1 MDILSFRYYKEFV
14 NPNLKIKE
22 IKQMIKGI
30 TGLNE
35 KDIRLK
41 LECYLDN
48 NSFGQDEL
56 FWNRAKFL
64 IYDASKYKTKLTRG
78 IYETDITL
86 DLYKKIEDL
95 KKSVSEQTM
104 IPIERIQFQLNNMIL
119 ENNKILDDYN
129 LFDNKLSVSITKEL
143 NNQIKIKYP
152 DSEEKQINIDLYSTG
167 LEFLEDIGDISD
179 ISRINYNIKYKNK
192 KLDLDNL
199 LIHSGIKNG
208 DLIEL
213 EEKNPYPIYLKT
225 LKGETKTFYV
235 EPSDT
240 IHFMKCLIY
249 LTEGLPCEQ
258 QRLIFSGRQLED
270 NRTFADYNIQKD
282 STLHLVLRLRGG

>member
-1 MDILSFRYYKEFV
+1 MDLLSFFDYKEFV

-41 LECYLDN
+41 LECDLDN
-48 NSFGQDEL
+48 NSGGLEEL
-56 FWNRAKFL
+56 FWNRAKFK

-78 IYETDITL
+78 IYQTNITL

-129 LFDNKLSVSITKEL
+129 LFDKKLSVSITKEL

-152 DSEEKQINIDLYSTG
+152 DSEEKQIYTDLCNTG
-167 LEFLEDIGDISD
+167 LDFLKDIGGTSD
-179 ISRINYNIKYKNK
+179 ISRINYNIK
-192 KLDLDNL
+192 
-199 LIHSGIKNG
+199 
-208 DLIEL
+208 
-213 EEKNPYPIYLKT
+213 
-225 LKGETKTFYV
+225 
-235 EPSDT
+235 
-240 IHFMKCLIY
+240 
-249 LTEGLPCEQ
+249 
-258 QRLIFSGRQLED
+258 
-270 NRTFADYNIQKD
+270 
-282 STLHLVLRLRGG
+282 

>member
-1 MDILSFRYYKEFV
+1 MDILSFYYYKEFV

-41 LECYLDN
+41 LECDLNN
-48 NSFGQDEL
+48 NSDGQEEL
-56 FWNRAKFL
+56 FWNRAKFK

-78 IYETDITL
+78 IYQTNITL

-119 ENNKILDDYN
+119 ENNKILDNYN

-143 NNQIKIKYP
+143 NNEIRIKYP
-152 DSEEKQINIDLYSTG
+152 NSVEKQINTDLYNTVF
-167 LEFLEDIGDISD
+167 EFLKDIGGISD
-179 ISRINYNIKYKNK
+179 TSRINYNMKYKNE

-213 EEKNPYPIYLKT
+213 EERQAYQVFVKTFTRKT
-225 LKGETKTFYV
+225 LTIYV
-235 EPSDT
+235 EPFDT
-240 IHFMKCLIY
+240 IHFAECLINS
-249 LTEGLPCEQ
+249 TERIPCDE
-258 QRLIFSGRQLED
+258 QRLIFAGKQLED
-270 NRTFADYNIQKD
+270 KRTIIDYDILVE
-282 STLHLVLRLRGG
+282 STFHLVLRLRGG

>member
-22 IKQMIKGI
+22 IKQIIKGI

-35 KDIRLK
+35 KDIRFK
-41 LECYLDN
+41 LECDLDN
-48 NSFGQDEL
+48 NSYGQDEL

-104 IPIERIQFQLNNMIL
+104 IPMERIQFQLNNMIL
-119 ENNKILDDYN
+119 ENKEILDNYN
-129 LFDNKLSVSITKEL
+129 LFDNELSVSITKEL
-143 NNQIKIKYP
+143 NKIKIKYP

-199 LIHSGIKNG
+199 MIYSGIKYG

-213 EEKNPYPIYLKT
+213 EEKNPFLIYLKVLT
-225 LKGETKTFYV
+225 GETKVFYV
-235 EPSDT
+235 ESLDT
-240 IHFMKCLIY
+240 IHFLKCLIY
-249 LTEGLPCEQ
+249 LTIGIPCEQ
-258 QRLIFSGRQLED
+258 QRLIFSGKQLED
-270 NRTFADYNIQKD
+270 NRTFADYNIQKE
-282 STLHLVLRLRGG
+282 STLHLALRLRGG

>member
-1 MDILSFRYYKEFV
+1 MDILSFYYYKEFV

-41 LECYLDN
+41 LECDLDN
-48 NSFGQDEL
+48 NSDGQEEL
-56 FWNRAKFL
+56 FWNSVGFK

-86 DLYKKIEDL
+86 DLHKKIEDL

-104 IPIERIQFQLNNMIL
+104 IPMERIQFELNNMIL
-119 ENNKILDDYN
+119 ENEKILDNYN
-129 LFDNKLSVSITKEL
+129 LFNNELTVSITKEL
-143 NNQIKIKYP
+143 NKIKIKYP

-167 LEFLEDIGDISD
+167 LEFLEDIGGISGT
-179 ISRINYNIKYKNK
+179 SEINYNIKYKNK

-199 LIHSGIKNG
+199 MIYSGIKYG

-213 EEKNPYPIYLKT
+213 EEKNPFLIYLKT

-235 EPSDT
+235 ELLDT
-240 IHFMKCLIY
+240 ISSMKYLIY
-249 LTEGLPCEQ
+249 LSEGLPYEQ
-258 QRLIFSGRQLED
+258 QTLVFAGKQLED
-270 NRTFADYNIQKD
+270 NKTFADYYIQKE
-282 STLHLVLRLRGG
+282 SPLNLILRVRIK

>member
-1 MDILSFRYYKEFV
+1 MDILPFYYYKEFV

-30 TGLNE
+30 KGLNE

-48 NSFGQDEL
+48 NSDGQEEL
-56 FWNRAKFL
+56 FWNRAKFK
-64 IYDASKYKTKLTRG
+64 IYDASKYKTKLTKG
-78 IYETDITL
+78 IYQTNITL
-86 DLYKKIEDL
+86 DLHKKIEDL

-104 IPIERIQFQLNNMIL
+104 IPMERIQFELNNMIL
-119 ENNKILDDYN
+119 ENKEILDNYN
-129 LFDNKLSVSITKEL
+129 LLDNKLSVSITKEL
-143 NNQIKIKYP
+143 NKIKIKYP

-213 EEKNPYPIYLKT
+213 EGKDPFLLIYLKT
-225 LKGETKTFYV
+225 LTGKTKTFYV

-249 LTEGLPCEQ
+249 LTEGIPCDQ
-258 QRLIFSGRQLED
+258 QRLIFAGKQLED
-270 NRTFADYNIQKD
+270 NRIFADYNIQKE
-282 STLHLVLRLRGG
+282 STLHLALRLRG

>member
-1 MDILSFRYYKEFV
+1 MLSLSFFGYKEFV
-14 NPNLKIKE
+14 NPNLKIKDFN
-22 IKQMIKGI
+22 KMIKGK
-30 TGLNE
+30 TGINE

-48 NSFGQDEL
+48 NSNGQEEL
-56 FWNRAKFL
+56 FWNRAKFK

-78 IYETDITL
+78 IYEKDITL
-86 DLYKKIEDL
+86 DLHKKIEDL
-95 KKSVSEQTM
+95 KRSVSEQTM
-104 IPIERIQFQLNNMIL
+104 IPMERIQFQLNNMIL
-119 ENNKILDDYN
+119 ENEKILDNYN
-129 LFDNKLSVSITKEL
+129 LFDKKLSVSITKEL

-152 DSEEKQINIDLYSTG
+152 DSEEKQIYTDLCNTG
-167 LEFLEDIGDISD
+167 LEFLKDIGGTSD

-192 KLDLDNL
+192 ILDLDNL
-199 LIHSGIKNG
+199 MIHSGIKYG

-213 EEKNPYPIYLKT
+213 EEKNPFLIYLKT

-249 LTEGLPCEQ
+249 LTEGIPCEQ
-258 QRLIFSGRQLED
+258 QRLIFSGKQLED
-270 NRTFADYNIQKD
+270 NRTFADYNIQKE
-282 STLHLVLRLRGG
+282 SILHLVLRLRGG

>member
-14 NPNLKIKE
+14 NPNLKIND
-22 IKQMIKGI
+22 IKKMIKGI

-35 KDIRLK
+35 KDIRFK
-41 LECYLDN
+41 LECDLDN
-48 NSFGQDEL
+48 NSYGQEEL

-86 DLYKKIEDL
+86 NLYKKIEDL

-104 IPIERIQFQLNNMIL
+104 IPMERIQFELNNMIL
-119 ENNKILDDYN
+119 ENEKILDNYN
-129 LFDNKLSVSITKEL
+129 LFNNELSVSITKEL
-143 NNQIKIKYP
+143 NKIKIKYP

-199 LIHSGIKNG
+199 MIYSGIKYG

-213 EEKNPYPIYLKT
+213 EEKNPFLIYLKT

-258 QRLIFSGRQLED
+258 QRLIFSGKQLED
-270 NRTFADYNIQKD
+270 NRTFADYNIHKQ
-282 STLHLVLRLRGG
+282 STLHLALRLRGG

>member
-1 MDILSFRYYKEFV
+1 
-14 NPNLKIKE
+14 
-22 IKQMIKGI
+22 MIKGI
-30 TGLNE
+30 KGLNE

-41 LECYLDN
+41 LECDLDN
-48 NSFGQDEL
+48 NSDGQEEL
-56 FWNRAKFL
+56 FWNNVGFK

-119 ENNKILDDYN
+119 ENEKILDNYN
-129 LFDNKLSVSITKEL
+129 LFNNELTVSITKEL
-143 NNQIKIKYP
+143 NKIKIKYP

-213 EEKNPYPIYLKT
+213 EEKNPYPIYLKN
-225 LKGETKTFYV
+225 LKGEIKTFYV

-258 QRLIFSGRQLED
+258 QRLIFSGKQLED
-270 NRTFADYNIQKD
+270 NRTFADYNIQKE
-282 STLHLVLRLRGG
+282 SILHLVLRLRGG

>member
-1 MDILSFRYYKEFV
+1 MDILSFYYYKEFV

-48 NSFGQDEL
+48 NSDGQEEL
-56 FWNRAKFL
+56 FWNRAKFK

-78 IYETDITL
+78 IYQTNITL

-104 IPIERIQFQLNNMIL
+104 IPMERIQFELNNMIL
-119 ENNKILDDYN
+119 ENEKILDNYN
-129 LFDNKLSVSITKEL
+129 LFNNELTVSITKEL
-143 NNQIKIKYP
+143 NKIKIKYP

-199 LIHSGIKNG
+199 MIYSGIKYG

-213 EEKNPYPIYLKT
+213 EEKNPFLIYLKT

-258 QRLIFSGRQLED
+258 QRLIFSGKQLED
-270 NRTFADYNIQKD
+270 NRTFADYNIHKQ
-282 STLHLVLRLRGG
+282 STLHLALRLRGG

>member
-1 MDILSFRYYKEFV
+1 MDILSFYYYKEFV

-41 LECYLDN
+41 LECDLNN
-48 NSFGQDEL
+48 NSGGQEEL
-56 FWNRAKFL
+56 FWNRAKFK

-104 IPIERIQFQLNNMIL
+104 IPMERIQFELNNMIL
-119 ENNKILDDYN
+119 ENEKILDNYN
-129 LFDNKLSVSITKEL
+129 LFNNELTVSITKEL
-143 NNQIKIKYP
+143 NKIKIKYP

-199 LIHSGIKNG
+199 MIHSGIKYG

-213 EEKNPYPIYLKT
+213 EEKNPFLIYLKALT
-225 LKGETKTFYV
+225 GETKVFYV
-235 EPSDT
+235 ESLDT
-240 IHFMKCLIY
+240 IHFLKCLIY
-249 LTEGLPCEQ
+249 LTIGIPCEQ
-258 QRLIFSGRQLED
+258 QRLIFSGKQLED
-270 NRTFADYNIQKD
+270 NRTFADYNIQKE
-282 STLHLVLRLRGG
+282 SMLHLVLRLRGG

>member
-1 MDILSFRYYKEFV
+1 MDILSFYYYKEFV

-48 NSFGQDEL
+48 NSDGQEEL
-56 FWNRAKFL
+56 FWNRAKFK

-104 IPIERIQFQLNNMIL
+104 IPMERIQFELNNMIL
-119 ENNKILDDYN
+119 ENEKILDNYN
-129 LFDNKLSVSITKEL
+129 LFNNELTVSITKEL
-143 NNQIKIKYP
+143 NKIKIKYP

-199 LIHSGIKNG
+199 MIYSGIKYG

-213 EEKNPYPIYLKT
+213 EEKNPFLIYLKT

-258 QRLIFSGRQLED
+258 QRLIFSGKQLED
-270 NRTFADYNIQKD
+270 NRTFADYNIPKY
-282 STLHLVLRLRGG
+282 SILHLVLRLRGG